1 MGKVIEFP
9 AKTMTIDDILA
20 GLAQR
25 IVADHDA
32 VGADVP
38 FLETEAQELRE
49 RYFSRP
55 PYEFTINISD
65 ASQHADEIHQAVA
78 DAIESVRNDG
88 VEDKLRMAAEI
99 LTLKLMLRKYAV

>member
-9 AKTMTIDDILA
+9 AKAMTIDDILA

-25 IVADHDA
+25 IAADHDA
-32 VGADVP
+32 AGADAS
-38 FLETEAQELRE
+38 FLQTEAEELRE

-55 PYEFTINISD
+55 QYEFTINISD
-65 ASQHADEIHQAVA
+65 ASQHADEIHKAVA
-78 DAIESVRNDG
+78 DAIESVRNDCI
-88 VEDKLRMAAEI
+88 EDKLRMAAEL